1 MRDTRFCSESSKEDM
16 DSANIHAAHGLAGGE
31 SPEVNIASHV
41 SNSNVIRLAKRLGLL
56 AVLPMVKATLLKV
69 YSPLPSSIGVYLAR
83 NGIYESFTIVE

>member
-1 MRDTRFCSESSKEDM
+1 M